1 MCRVHTM
8 NDGRNKRRRWL
19 KNQLA
24 KSICNCGEQ
33 QPHRLMFYPHHK
45 KIRHLNMRYG
55 LKHSSREETN
65 HLISEST
72 VMCWNCASDQKE
84 DLSMFPGV

>member
-1 MCRVHTM
+1 MIDM
-8 NDGRNKRRRWL
+8 KSDGRNKRRRWL

-45 KIRHLNMRYG
+45 KIRHLNIRYG
-55 LKHSSREETN
+55 LKHPSRIKTN
-65 HLISEST
+65 RLINEST
-72 VMCWNCASDQKE
+72 VMCWNCAADQQE
-84 DLSMFPGV
+84 DLSMFPGI

>member
-24 KSICNCGEQ
+24 KNICNCGEQ

-65 HLISEST
+65 RLISEST

-84 DLSMFPGV
+84 DLSMFLGL

>member
-1 MCRVHTM
+1 M

-24 KSICNCGEQ
+24 KSICNCGAQ
-33 QPHRLMFYPHHK
+33 QPHRLMFSPHHK

-55 LKHSSREETN
+55 LKHPSRKETH

>member
-24 KSICNCGEQ
+24 KNICNCGEQ

-45 KIRHLNMRYG
+45 KIRHLNLRYG
-55 LKHSSREETN
+55 LKHHKRIEIENLIIESSI
-65 HLISEST
+65 L
-72 VMCWNCASDQKE
+72 CWNCAADQKE
-84 DLSMFPGV
+84 DLRMFPEF